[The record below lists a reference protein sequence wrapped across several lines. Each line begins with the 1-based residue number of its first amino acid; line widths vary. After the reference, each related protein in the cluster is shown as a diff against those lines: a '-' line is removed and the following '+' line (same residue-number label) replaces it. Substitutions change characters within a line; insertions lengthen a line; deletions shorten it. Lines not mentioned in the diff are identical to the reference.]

1 MDNTIFKGSLL
12 IWCMSLPLIILVIL
26 LNPEHR
32 LETLFR
38 DVNKYETLDEGLDHE
53 RYLEKLLQWKANNP
67 QAQQIANGYMFHHL
81 KTCLNPKCVY
91 KTEELI
97 IVKPGL
103 FQGGDVSLATG
114 MDFSNL
120 LMVELFHE
128 IFTSIK
134 QK

>member
-67 QAQQIANGYMFHHL
+67 QAQ
-81 KTCLNPKCVY
+81 
-91 KTEELI
+91 
-97 IVKPGL
+97 
-103 FQGGDVSLATG
+103 
-114 MDFSNL
+114 
-120 LMVELFHE
+120 
-128 IFTSIK
+128 
-134 QK
+134 